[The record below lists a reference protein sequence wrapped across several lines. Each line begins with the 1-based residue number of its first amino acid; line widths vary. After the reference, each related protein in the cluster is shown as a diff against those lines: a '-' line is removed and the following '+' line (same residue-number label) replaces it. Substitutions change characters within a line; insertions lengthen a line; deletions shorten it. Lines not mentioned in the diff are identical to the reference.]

1 MVTPLHDVQVDM
13 VEAWRLADAARIA
26 VQALRNCRGV
36 QYTTNPHRAAMDQM
50 SMKLVDIRNSI
61 YANMN
66 VDNIDPNIPRIE

>member
-1 MVTPLHDVQVDM
+1 
-13 VEAWRLADAARIA
+13 
-26 VQALRNCRGV
+26 
-36 QYTTNPHRAAMDQM
+36 MDQM